1 MSRFF
6 VKNIR
11 SEKVCDEVGAVYG
24 CFKTLVVSIEY
35 QKDGGDSGWLT
46 VVKTDDAYLGIPSFF
61 TDDEDRFEKY
71 VDHYDDSKTFAYYG
85 GGTRAYPDFE
95 PVRIDS
101 FEGIDL
107 NCDGCIGEYDNMY
120 YRLYDQIFNSKRDN
134 EAAQFLRFV
143 IALIT
148 SGENEADELIELA
161 KGRYIDEIDIP
172 VCEMERRYFN
182 QSVK

>member
-24 CFKTLVVSIEY
+24 FKTLVVSIEY

-46 VVKTDDAYLGIPSFF
+46 VVKADDADLGIPSFF

-107 NCDGCIGEYDNMY
+107 NCDRSFSKHGNMY
-120 YRLYDQIFNSKRDN
+120 DGLYD
-134 EAAQFLRFV
+134 
-143 IALIT
+143 
-148 SGENEADELIELA
+148 
-161 KGRYIDEIDIP
+161 
-172 VCEMERRYFN
+172 
-182 QSVK
+182 

>member
-24 CFKTLVVSIEY
+24 FKTLVVSIEY

-85 GGTRAYPDFE
+85 GETRAYPDFE

-148 SGENEADELIELA
+148 SGENEADELIVYA

>member
-11 SEKVCDEVGAVYG
+11 CEKVCDEVGAVYG

-46 VVKTDDAYLGIPSFF
+46 VVKADDVYLGNPSFF

-172 VCEMERRYFN
+172 VCEMERRYLN

>member
-11 SEKVCDEVGAVYG
+11 SKKLCDEVGAVYG
-24 CFKTLVVSIEY
+24 FKTLVVSIEY

-46 VVKTDDAYLGIPSFF
+46 VVKADDVYLGIPSFF

-71 VDHYDDSKTFAYYG
+71 VDHYDDSNTFPYIE
-85 GGTRAYPDFE
+85 GGTQADPDFE

-107 NCDGCIGEYDNMY
+107 NCDRSFSKHGNMY
-120 YRLYDQIFNSKRDN
+120 DGLYDQIFNSKRDN

-172 VCEMERRYFN
+172 VCEMERRYLN
-182 QSVK
+182 QSVE

>member
-11 SEKVCDEVGAVYG
+11 SEKVWDEVGDVYG
-24 CFKTLVVSIEY
+24 FKTLVVSIEY

-46 VVKTDDAYLGIPSFF
+46 VVKTDDADLGIPSFF

-107 NCDGCIGEYDNMY
+107 NCDGCLGEYDNMY

-134 EAAQFLRFV
+134 EAAQFLQFV

-148 SGENEADELIELA
+148 SGENEADELIVHA

>member
-24 CFKTLVVSIEY
+24 FKTLVVSIEY

-46 VVKTDDAYLGIPSFF
+46 VVKADDANLGIPSFF

-172 VCEMERRYFN
+172 VCEMERRYLN
-182 QSVK
+182 QSVE

>member
-46 VVKTDDAYLGIPSFF
+46 VVKADDVYLGNPSFF

-85 GGTRAYPDFE
+85 GGTRAYPDFK
-95 PVRIDS
+95 PISIDS

-107 NCDGCIGEYDNMY
+107 NCDGCLGEYDNMY

-134 EAAQFLRFV
+134 EVAQFLRFV

-172 VCEMERRYFN
+172 VCEMERRYLN

>member
-1 MSRFF
+1 MSGFF

-11 SEKVCDEVGAVYG
+11 SEKVWDEVGDVYG
-24 CFKTLVVSIEY
+24 FKTLVVSIEY

-46 VVKTDDAYLGIPSFF
+46 VVKADDVYLGNPSFF

-95 PVRIDS
+95 PVSIDS

-107 NCDGCIGEYDNMY
+107 NCDGCLGEYDNMY

-172 VCEMERRYFN
+172 VCEMERRYLN

>member
-11 SEKVCDEVGAVYG
+11 SIKLWDEVGDVYG
-24 CFKTLVVSIEY
+24 FKTLVVSIEY

-46 VVKTDDAYLGIPSFF
+46 VVKADDAYLGIPSFF

-107 NCDGCIGEYDNMY
+107 NCDGCLGEYDNMY

-172 VCEMERRYFN
+172 VCEMERRYLN
-182 QSVK
+182 QSVE

>member
-11 SEKVCDEVGAVYG
+11 SIKLWDEVGDVYG
-24 CFKTLVVSIEY
+24 FKTLVVSIEY

-46 VVKTDDAYLGIPSFF
+46 VVKADDAYLGIPSFF

-107 NCDGCIGEYDNMY
+107 NCDGCLGEYDNMY

-148 SGENEADELIELA
+148 SGENEVDELIELA

-172 VCEMERRYFN
+172 VCEMERRYLN
-182 QSVK
+182 QSVE

>member
-24 CFKTLVVSIEY
+24 FKTLVVSIEY

-46 VVKTDDAYLGIPSFF
+46 VVKTDDADLGIPSFF

-85 GGTRAYPDFE
+85 RGTRAYPDFE

-107 NCDGCIGEYDNMY
+107 NCDGCLGEYDNMY
-120 YRLYDQIFNSKRDN
+120 YGLYDQIFNSKRDN

-148 SGENEADELIELA
+148 SGENEADELIVHA

>member
-24 CFKTLVVSIEY
+24 FKTLVVSIEY

-46 VVKTDDAYLGIPSFF
+46 VVKTDDADLGIPSFF

-148 SGENEADELIELA
+148 SGENEADELIVYA

>member
-11 SEKVCDEVGAVYG
+11 SEKVWDEVGDVYG
-24 CFKTLVVSIEY
+24 FKTLVVSIEY

-46 VVKTDDAYLGIPSFF
+46 VVKADDVYLGNPSFF

-95 PVRIDS
+95 PVSIDS

-107 NCDGCIGEYDNMY
+107 NCDGCLGEYDNMY

-172 VCEMERRYFN
+172 VCEMERRYLN

>member
-46 VVKTDDAYLGIPSFF
+46 VVKADDVYLGNPSFF

-85 GGTRAYPDFE
+85 GGTRAYPDFK
-95 PVRIDS
+95 PISIDS

-107 NCDGCIGEYDNMY
+107 NCSGCFGKYGNMY
-120 YRLYDQIFNSKRDN
+120 YELYDQIFNSKRDN
-134 EAAQFLRFV
+134 EVAQFLRFV

-172 VCEMERRYFN
+172 VCEMERRYLN

>member
-11 SEKVCDEVGAVYG
+11 SKKLWDEVGDVYG
-24 CFKTLVVSIEY
+24 YMTLIVSIEY
-35 QKDGGDSGWLT
+35 QKDGGNSGWLT
-46 VVKTDDAYLGIPSFF
+46 VVKADDAYLGIPSLF

-71 VDHYDDSKTFAYYG
+71 VDHYDDSKTFTDKEE
-85 GGTRAYPDFE
+85 GTQADPDFK
-95 PVRIDS
+95 PVRVDS

-107 NCDGCIGEYDNMY
+107 NFDDSFEEHDDMY
-120 YRLYDQIFNSKRDN
+120 YGLYDRIFNSKRDN

-161 KGRYIDEIDIP
+161 KDRYIDEIDIP
-172 VCEMERRYFN
+172 VCEMERRYLN
-182 QSVK
+182 RSVN

>member
-1 MSRFF
+1 MSGFF

-46 VVKTDDAYLGIPSFF
+46 VVKTDDADLGIPSFF

-85 GGTRAYPDFE
+85 GGTRAYPDFK
-95 PVRIDS
+95 PISIDS

-107 NCDGCIGEYDNMY
+107 NCDGCLGEYDNMY

-134 EAAQFLRFV
+134 EVAQFLRFV

-172 VCEMERRYFN
+172 VCEMERRYLN

>member
-1 MSRFF
+1 M
-6 VKNIR
+6 
-11 SEKVCDEVGAVYG
+11 
-24 CFKTLVVSIEY
+24 
-35 QKDGGDSGWLT
+35 
-46 VVKTDDAYLGIPSFF
+46 
-61 TDDEDRFEKY
+61 
-71 VDHYDDSKTFAYYG
+71 DHYDDSKTFAYNEG
-85 GGTRAYPDFE
+85 ETRAYPDFE

-172 VCEMERRYFN
+172 VCEMERRYLN